1 MTVPSAER
9 MLRATLR
16 EATAA
21 LRRRDV
27 TSVDLVQAAIARH
40 HNLGDT
46 LHAYRSFDEKGALR
60 QAEAAD
66 AVLDR
71 AANDRTNP
79 APPLCGIPVSVKDI
93 YGVDGFPTFAG
104 SARQLPDDPWAEDGW
119 LVTRVRAAGAVIT
132 GKTHT
137 VEFAYGGVGINP
149 HWGTPR
155 NPWDPATARIPG
167 GSSCGAGVS
176 LWERSA
182 MIALGSDTG
191 GSIRIPAGF
200 TGVVGHKTTRG
211 RWPTDGVVPLSSTF
225 DTVGALTRS
234 VEDSVWFFGAVDPDC
249 GDPAALL
256 DLLSTSLVGEL
267 MVGIPECTIW
277 DACASDV
284 REVLESALGEIEGSG
299 ATLKPIVTTIIDE
312 AVDLYMSG
320 GIGKAEVHAFLQ
332 AQLPGAIDLLHPTVG
347 RRIENPLPLDSA
359 AYRDAVEQQRR
370 LAALSATAFGD
381 CDVIVLPTNL
391 LTPPPVEGLADDL
404 DAYAEVNYA
413 TLRPTC
419 PVNLLELCA
428 VSVPVGLDRSGMPVG
443 LQIVGR
449 HGEDEAVLG
458 VALAIERLLGTPET
472 RLGVPPL
479 TP

>member
-1 MTVPSAER
+1 
-9 MLRATLR
+9 
-16 EATAA
+16 
-21 LRRRDV
+21 V
-27 TSVDLVQAAIARH
+27 TSVDLVGAAIERH
-40 HNLGDT
+40 HALGDA
-46 LHAYRSFDEKGALR
+46 LHAYRSFDEEAALE

-71 AANDRTNP
+71 AARRTADP

-104 SARQLPDDPWAEDGW
+104 SARQLPDVPWARDAW
-119 LVTRVRAAGAVIT
+119 LVRRARAAGAVIV

-191 GSIRIPAGF
+191 GSIRIPAAF

-211 RWPTDGVVPLSSTF
+211 RWSTEGVVQLSSTF

-234 VEDSVWFFGAVDPDC
+234 VEDSVWFFGAVDPDS
-249 GDPAALL
+249 GDPARLL
-256 DLLSTSLVGEL
+256 DALATSSADDLR
-267 MVGIPECTIW
+267 VGIPECTIW
-277 DACASDV
+277 EACQPDV
-284 REVLESALGEIEGSG
+284 RHVLDVALNEMEGAG
-299 ATLKPIVTTIIDE
+299 ATLTRMVATIMDE

-320 GIGKAEVHAFLQ
+320 GIGKAEVHAFLE
-332 AQLPGAIDLLHPTVG
+332 ARLPGALDLLHPTVG
-347 RRIENPLPLDSA
+347 HRVANPRTLDSPE
-359 AYRDAVEQQRR
+359 YRDALGHQKR
-370 LAALSATAFGD
+370 LTARADTAFGD
-381 CDVIVLPTNL
+381 CDVIVLPANL
-391 LTPPPVEGLADDL
+391 LTPPPVEGLAEDL
-404 DAYAEVNYA
+404 DAYGEVNYA

-428 VSVPVGLDRSGMPVG
+428 VSVPVGLDPSGMPVG
-443 LQIVGR
+443 LQIIGR
-449 HGEDEAVLG
+449 HGEDETVLG
-458 VALAIERLLGTPET
+458 VALAIERVLGTPEA
-472 RLGVPPL
+472 RLGIPPL
-479 TP
+479 AQ